1 MKTGVIQRG
10 PRELG
15 VIVVQELLKLDW
27 SGVDVPDEPL
37 LLLELGDELLDPG
50 ELLGVVFLFD
60 VDQAPLT
67 LVVVPVEFGSMSHSG
82 LNFILRWRVP

>member
-1 MKTGVIQRG
+1 MGERGVKTGVIQRG
-10 PRELG
+10 LRKLG

-37 LLLELGDELLDPG
+37 LLLELGDELLD
-50 ELLGVVFLFD
+50 VVFLFD

-67 LVVVPVEFGSMSHSG
+67 LVGEVSFVVVVPVI
-82 LNFILRWRVP
+82 NF

>member
-10 PRELG
+10 LRKLG

-37 LLLELGDELLDPG
+37 LLLELGDELLGPG
-50 ELLGVVFLFD
+50 ELFD

-67 LVVVPVEFGSMSHSG
+67 LVGEVSFVVVVPVI
-82 LNFILRWRVP
+82 NF

>member
-1 MKTGVIQRG
+1 MGERGVKTGVIQRG

-67 LVVVPVEFGSMSHSG
+67 LVGEVSFVVVVPVI
-82 LNFILRWRVP
+82 NF